1 MTLNPTYHVLA
12 TVLALNL
19 YAPHDKKYKWFV
31 DCSYFL
37 EELQNL
43 ISTLTNMVFGF
54 ALAHFYQ
61 GNCGLAIEQLR
72 KAIILFPG
80 VFLSLLKKCDRVEKM
95 NEINVKLPRSRRPHV
110 Q

>member
-1 MTLNPTYHVLA
+1 
-12 TVLALNL
+12 
-19 YAPHDKKYKWFV
+19 
-31 DCSYFL
+31 
-37 EELQNL
+37 
-43 ISTLTNMVFGF
+43 MVFGF